1 VRVLDCEQ
9 RQITIRN
16 TGDVPVLIDSILR
29 LPPTVRAIAFV
40 PDRTVP
46 RMPGEETTV
55 TLEYCPRDFSPMDTL
70 AIVASTVPCWRD
82 DSIRIVGR
90 GYAPPFPLRITTDAT
105 NPTTPQARGGTL
117 GDTVSIPILLDRD
130 VAATYRGRTYW
141 LEDFSFGFRVRW
153 NHTML
158 KFLGITPRMADG
170 VIRDSFDFPNQ
181 LRLSVEHATAMRA
194 DTFALLHFRI
204 TVPGSTTPI
213 VTSGKCGTTIARSS
227 GAGLQSIEPN
237 PADDVLRI
245 RFALS
250 EEAAPE
256 LRVYSTRGDCLLTRA
271 IPQLLAPGTHT
282 IELPLE
288 RLPAGVYRL
297 VLRAGILHDEGT
309 FIRVR

>member
-1 VRVLDCEQ
+1 VQ
-9 RQITIRN
+9 T
-16 TGDVPVLIDSILR
+16 DS
-29 LPPTVRAIAFV
+29 
-40 PDRTVP
+40 
-46 RMPGEETTV
+46 
-55 TLEYCPRDFSPMDTL
+55 
-70 AIVASTVPCWRD
+70 
-82 DSIRIVGR
+82 
-90 GYAPPFPLRITTDAT
+90 
-105 NPTTPQARGGTL
+105 
-117 GDTVSIPILLDRD
+117 LL
-130 VAATYRGRTYW
+130 
-141 LEDFSFGFRVRW
+141 
-153 NHTML
+153 
-158 KFLGITPRMADG
+158 FLN
-170 VIRDSFDFPNQ
+170 VQ
-181 LRLSVEHATAMRA
+181 LL
-194 DTFALLHFRI
+194 
-204 TVPGSTTPI
+204 GSTTPI